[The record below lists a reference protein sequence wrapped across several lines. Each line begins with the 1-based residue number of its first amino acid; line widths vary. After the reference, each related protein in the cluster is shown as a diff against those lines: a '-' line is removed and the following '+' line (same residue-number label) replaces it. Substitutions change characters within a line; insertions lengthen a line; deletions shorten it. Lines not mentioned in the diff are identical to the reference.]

1 MSQSPPANPAQLFD
15 LSGQVALVTGASKGL
30 GWAVAQTLA
39 AAGARVV
46 LTGRRVELLEER
58 LEQLIG
64 WGLSAEIAAFDAGD
78 GDAAVE
84 ALNDIAARHG
94 RLDILYSN
102 TAAGV
107 RKPFVELDEA
117 EWQSVIDG
125 SLTAGWRLA
134 RHAAPLMVKA
144 GYGRI
149 VFVSSINA
157 TVARP
162 GISAYVTAK
171 TALHGLVRGLAVELA
186 PNGITVNA
194 LAPGYFHHRWQC
206 AVAWGGAGV
215 PEEDRRPYAD
225 RPLGRS
231 AGTGRSCPLSRLT
244 RLGLHHGQRHYRRRR
259 AYRRDLNSP
268 RKSTMSETKMHLVPW
283 DRLQANTIS
292 VFRAAGSELREA
304 QLIAEHLVEAN
315 LRGHDS
321 HGVGVVPMYIN
332 GVRSGG
338 MVMNQSLKVAVD
350 TGAMLICDAGQG
362 AGQVMAHDAM
372 ALGIARA
379 KDEGSAIVSLRNSH
393 HIGRIGHWA
402 EQCAAAGV
410 VSIHFVN
417 VVAGAIVA
425 PFGGTQSR
433 LGTNPFAAAF
443 PRDGAP
449 PVVVDFA
456 TSKLA
461 AGKVRV
467 AHNKG
472 VELPPGACSTTRA
485 SRRSTRRAVRNPA
498 GLADHLR

>member
-194 LAPGYFHHRWQC
+194 LAPGYFLTDGNAPLR
-206 AVAWGGAGV
+206 GAV
-215 PEEDRRPYAD
+215 PEFQKKIAD
-225 RPLGRS
+225 RTP
-231 AGTGRSCPLSRLT
+231 
-244 RLGLHHGQRHYRRRR
+244 
-259 AYRRDLNSP
+259 
-268 RKSTMSETKMHLVPW
+268 
-283 DRLQANTIS
+283 
-292 VFRAAGSELREA
+292 
-304 QLIAEHLVEAN
+304 
-315 LRGHDS
+315 
-321 HGVGVVPMYIN
+321 
-332 GVRSGG
+332 
-338 MVMNQSLKVAVD
+338 
-350 TGAMLICDAGQG
+350 
-362 AGQVMAHDAM
+362 
-372 ALGIARA
+372 
-379 KDEGSAIVSLRNSH
+379 
-393 HIGRIGHWA
+393 IGRWGDPP
-402 EQCAAAGV
+402 ELGAAA
-410 VSIHFVN
+410 
-417 VVAGAIVA
+417 
-425 PFGGTQSR
+425 
-433 LGTNPFAAAF
+433 LY
-443 PRDGAP
+443 
-449 PVVVDFA
+449 
-456 TSKLA
+456 LA
-461 AGKVRV
+461 
-467 AHNKG
+467 
-472 VELPPGACSTTRA
+472 SRA
-485 SRRSTRRAVRNPA
+485 SGYTTGSVITVDG
-498 GLADHLR
+498 GLTAAI